1 MGRVILDENGG
12 GGDFNPTALLKEE
25 GAMLKGTL
33 VSKRDVKTQY
43 GPKPVYV
50 FKVLDASCKF
60 TLGKDRKEVQ
70 PEEGTLVDAFA
81 PTRLARQL
89 AQVTIGETV
98 TITYAGTKKVGKG
111 NPAHCF
117 TVEVA

>member
-1 MGRVILDENGG
+1 
-12 GGDFNPTALLKEE
+12 
-25 GAMLKGTL
+25 
-33 VSKRDVKTQY
+33 
-43 GPKPVYV
+43 
-50 FKVLDASCKF
+50 
-60 TLGKDRKEVQ
+60 
-70 PEEGTLVDAFA
+70 VDAFA